1 VSKRRDRPLSGS
13 PVGAL
18 DQGDE
23 PEASGDGPGDG
34 CDVVKNRRTN
44 EQIAP
49 RLLVGPACLLF
60 FIDETGHETFAD
72 KNYPVFGLGGCAITS
87 SAAEG
92 TIAKPWRAMKA
103 EYFGGE
109 NVPLHA
115 NELRNPTSEQL
126 AALAKFFREQQFA
139 RLAVTMSKS
148 AVPAAGTTPFD
159 IVAGALINRYR
170 DLLSRVSPEPNEVAF
185 LHEASDR
192 CDQLVE
198 KHLGGTVVQI
208 NHNLVPVHKG
218 LVGRLART
226 RGGRLHHA
234 CCRKKGRAI
243 ASRPDGA
250 GRKGLRSRL
259 SDQSGLEQLHPHSGM
274 PQGLVD
280 IDARLFAG

>member
-1 VSKRRDRPLSGS
+1 VTGPYQARRSELWIKVTNRK
-13 PVGAL
+13 
-18 DQGDE
+18 
-23 PEASGDGPGDG
+23 ASGDGPGDG

-208 NHNLVPVHKG
+208 KHNLVPVHKG
-218 LVGRLART
+218 LVAKTNGLPELEVADFIMHAAGRRAAQ
-226 RGGRLHHA
+226 LHRDPTAQAGKDFAVVFQTNPVLSSYIHIA
-234 CCRKKGRAI
+234 ECRK
-243 ASRPDGA
+243 D
-250 GRKGLRSRL
+250 
-259 SDQSGLEQLHPHSGM
+259 
-274 PQGLVD
+274 
-280 IDARLFAG
+280 